1 MDLDESVKIKLNSAL
16 GNMPRRTSL
25 HWKDN
30 GFDDLISLIHLNCMI
45 SPPIGPCSL
54 CTCCSAEW

>member
-1 MDLDESVKIKLNSAL
+1 MGLGKSVKTKLNSTL
-16 GNMPRRTSL
+16 ENIPWRRRL

-30 GFDDLISLIHLNCMI
+30 GFDDLISLIHLNCII
-45 SPPIGPCSL
+45 SPSVGPCSL